1 MAITRAQ
8 QYRQMLEE
16 GGRLGYRFGSR
27 GYQGGA
33 SRSVERPGSSSR
45 SSNVSPG
52 AGNSR
57 RNTGGSNIRDN
68 RQQYSAKQTQT
79 GKVKGGGKPIRDY
92 ADRIVGYEDDRPS
105 QKAIDNAK
113 KFQEEQKRK
122 REEAINVLT
131 NGGEFEG
138 GRFSK
143 ANPPT
148 IDPLRSEQERS
159 AYVRDRLA
167 EYGRELIEEYP
178 DTFFNQIFY
187 GILFYEVDNTRYED

>member
-8 QYRQMLEE
+8 QVRQMLED

-68 RQQYSAKQTQT
+68 RQQY
-79 GKVKGGGKPIRDY
+79 
-92 ADRIVGYEDDRPS
+92 
-105 QKAIDNAK
+105 
-113 KFQEEQKRK
+113 
-122 REEAINVLT
+122 
-131 NGGEFEG
+131 
-138 GRFSK
+138 
-143 ANPPT
+143 
-148 IDPLRSEQERS
+148 
-159 AYVRDRLA
+159 
-167 EYGRELIEEYP
+167 
-178 DTFFNQIFY
+178 
-187 GILFYEVDNTRYED
+187 